1 MSHSQGSPTTQ
12 IPGPSPPALDMM
24 IRIVMSQTEMTHDEV
39 VEALQRTN
47 YDLKKVIREYM
58 TGTIAGAGAGS
69 MSTAPTSAN
78 QLRFAEIRNFMDRS
92 VETFRRNQEISRIYQ
107 EVAEKKKQAAAGAVA
122 SGAVSKL

>member
-1 MSHSQGSPTTQ
+1 
-12 IPGPSPPALDMM
+12 MM

>member
-1 MSHSQGSPTTQ
+1 
-12 IPGPSPPALDMM
+12 MM

-39 VEALQRTN
+39 AEALQRTN

-58 TGTIAGAGAGS
+58 TGTVAGAGAGAGAGS